1 MGKHKRK
8 NLLIKQEL
16 KKLIKPDVKS
26 PSTVCNKPDSINIR
40 PFNYC
45 VDDILANPVYIVN
58 QDPERWKFMQYEL
71 KRNGFKN
78 FVRFPAIDGHKYQN
92 SDNMYKLSSAL
103 GIEFRGKPELRG
115 NWAASLSQIFLYYQA
130 LKDDVDYI
138 YIMEDDSLFCDD
150 FKNKFEKY
158 LANTPPDFDILYI
171 GSQPDFN
178 RGCKK
183 IHSFNL
189 SQYVASVPSFCL
201 HNYIITKQGI
211 IKYLNEIKQLKYSSL
226 DCDLINWCEQEK
238 FIHYQFILND
248 NDKFGRSVYKARSY
262 GLVAQTKD
270 FSTPEPVPEP
280 ESEPEPEPEPEPD
293 LINCSCGST
302 VQRKGYLRH
311 LKTRKHLNNI

>member
-8 NLLIKQEL
+8 TILIKKEN
-16 KKLIKPDVKS
+16 KEHIKPDVKP
-26 PSTVCNKPDSINIR
+26 PSTVYNKSSAVPVR
-40 PFNYC
+40 PFNYS
-45 VDDILANPVYIVN
+45 VDDILNRPVYIVN
-58 QDPERWKFMQYEL
+58 NDPKRWEFMQYEL

-78 FVRFPAIDGHKYQN
+78 PVRFPAIDGHKYQN
-92 SDNMYKLSSAL
+92 SDNMYRLSAAL
-103 GIEFRGKPELRG
+103 GIEFRGKPELRS

-158 LANTPPDFDILYI
+158 LDNTPPDFDILYI

-211 IKYLNEIKQLKYSSL
+211 IKYLNEIKKLKYSSL
-226 DCDLINWCEQEK
+226 DCDLINWCQQEK
-238 FIHYQFILND
+238 FKHYQFILND
-248 NDKFGRSVYKARSY
+248 NDKFGRNVYKPRSY
-262 GLVAQTKD
+262 GLVAQTQD
-270 FSTPEPVPEP
+270 FSI
-280 ESEPEPEPEPEPD
+280 PEPEPEPVPVAVNTESESD
-293 LINCSCGST
+293 LIHCNCGST
-302 VQRKGYLRH
+302 IQRKGFLRH